1 MKNLV
6 LLIGNDINNISRGQS
21 WKDLLQ
27 DIITF
32 CHAND
37 CIELDDKKP
46 FPLLYE
52 EIFLT
57 ASKKQKIREKD
68 LKSFIAIKAAE
79 IKGNS
84 LHNAIRALK
93 PAHILTTNYE
103 FTLEGGAPFENTSII
118 NEKFYSIFR
127 RYKVDDIN
135 YWHIHGD
142 CLNPMSIN
150 LGFEHYG
157 GQLQLMRNYVVS
169 GTFYT
174 SKDVPKASL
183 LRRIHAKQV
192 YFHSWID
199 LFFTNDI
206 HIFGL
211 SLDFVETDLWWLLT
225 YRARQKFH
233 HKNVPVPNQIYY
245 YIPEEYMA
253 AAKFKIDLLAAND
266 VTVISFPGKDK
277 LAYYESVIARLQ
289 SKTGEAGAGK
299 PKTAGHQ
306 GG

>member
-21 WKDLLQ
+21 WKDLLG
-27 DIITF
+27 DIISF

-37 CIELDDKKP
+37 TVVLDEKKP

-57 ASKKQKIREKD
+57 ASKNHRIREKD

-79 IKGNS
+79 IKGNGIHS
-84 LHNAIRALK
+84 AIRALK

-103 FTLEGGAPFENTSII
+103 FTLEGITPLENTSII

-127 RYKVDDIN
+127 KYSVNDIN

-169 GTFYT
+169 GTVYT
-174 SKDVPKASL
+174 SKEVPKPSL
-183 LRRIHAKQV
+183 LKRIHTRQV

-199 LFFTNDI
+199 LFFTEDI

-233 HKNVPVPNQIYY
+233 HKNVPVPNKIYY
-245 YIPEEYMA
+245 YIPNDYVPSS
-253 AAKFKIDLLAAND
+253 KYKLDLLKAND
-266 VTVISFPGKDK
+266 VTVISLPAPDK
-277 LAYYESVIARLQ
+277 VTYYESIIQLLGTPSQIAYHGSI
-289 SKTGEAGAGK
+289 SK
-299 PKTAGHQ
+299 
-306 GG
+306 

>member
-32 CHAND
+32 CHASG

-103 FTLEGGAPFENTSII
+103 FTLEGGTPFENTSII

-289 SKTGEAGAGK
+289 GKTGEAGAGK

>member
-1 MKNLV
+1 MKDLV

-32 CHAND
+32 CHASG

-266 VTVISFPGKDK
+266 VTVISFPGRDK

-289 SKTGEAGAGK
+289 GKTGEAGAGK

>member
-6 LLIGNDINNISRGQS
+6 LLVGNDINNLSCGLS
-21 WKDLLQ
+21 WKDLLH
-27 DIITF
+27 DILNF
-32 CHAND
+32 CHAGD
-37 CIELDDKKP
+37 QIEIDKNKP

-57 ASKKQKIREKD
+57 ASRQGKIREKD
-68 LKSFIAIKAAE
+68 LKSFIAIKTAE
-79 IKGNS
+79 IKANH
-84 LHNAIRALK
+84 LHQAIRDLQ

-103 FTLEGGAPFENTSII
+103 FTLEGCIPFENTSII

-127 RYKVDDIN
+127 RYQVEN
-135 YWHIHGD
+135 TTYWHIHGN

-169 GTFYT
+169 GTFYS
-174 SKDVPKASL
+174 SKEVPKASL
-183 LRRIHAKQV
+183 LRRIHTKQV
-192 YFHSWID
+192 YYHSWID
-199 LFFTNDI
+199 LFFMKDI

-233 HKNVPVPNQIYY
+233 HKNIPVHNKIYY
-245 YIPEEYMA
+245 YIPEEYVA
-253 AAKFKIDLLAAND
+253 SSKYKLDLLMAND
-266 VTVISFPGKDK
+266 VIIISLPGSDK
-277 LAYYESVIARLQ
+277 GKYYESIIQRMGNKELQ
-289 SKTGEAGAGK
+289 LT
-299 PKTAGHQ
+299 
-306 GG
+306 

>member
-1 MKNLV
+1 MNTLV
-6 LLIGNDINNISRGQS
+6 LLIGNDINNISSGQS

-27 DIITF
+27 DIIAF
-32 CHAND
+32 CHIGD
-37 CIELDDKKP
+37 SVELDDKKP

-57 ASKKQKIREKD
+57 AIKKHKLREKE
-68 LKSFIAIKAAE
+68 LKAFIAIKAAE
-79 IKGNS
+79 IKGNEIHS
-84 LHNAIRALK
+84 AIRELK
-93 PAHILTTNYE
+93 PEHILTTNYE
-103 FTLEGGAPFENTSII
+103 FTLEGRTPYENTSLI

-127 RYKVDDIN
+127 RYRMNDIN

-169 GTFYT
+169 GTFYS
-174 SKDVPKASL
+174 SKEVPKASL

-192 YFHSWID
+192 FFHSWID
-199 LFFTNDI
+199 LFFTRDI

-233 HKNVPVPNQIYY
+233 HKNIPVHNNIYY

-253 AAKFKIDLLAAND
+253 ASKFKVDLLAAND
-266 VTVISFPGKDK
+266 VHVVSLPGKDK
-277 LAYYESVIARLQ
+277 LAYYKNIVHRIGN
-289 SKTGEAGAGK
+289 T
-299 PKTAGHQ
+299 H
-306 GG
+306 

>member
-1 MKNLV
+1 MKDLV

-32 CHAND
+32 CHANG
-37 CIELDDKKP
+37 CVELDDKKP

-289 SKTGEAGAGK
+289 GKTGEAGAGK

>member
-1 MKNLV
+1 MKDLV

-103 FTLEGGAPFENTSII
+103 FTLEGGTPFENTSII

-289 SKTGEAGAGK
+289 GKTGEAGAGK

>member
-1 MKNLV
+1 MNTLV
-6 LLIGNDINNISRGQS
+6 LLIGNDINNISSGQS

-32 CHAND
+32 CHTGD
-37 CIELDDKKP
+37 SVVIDDKKP

-57 ASKKQKIREKD
+57 AIRRGKLREKD
-68 LKSFIAIKAAE
+68 LKAFIAIKAAE
-79 IKGNS
+79 IKGNEI
-84 LHNAIRALK
+84 HTAIRALK

-103 FTLEGGAPFENTSII
+103 FTLEGRTPYENTSVIT
-118 NEKFYSIFR
+118 EKFYSIFR
-127 RYKVDDIN
+127 RYKLDDIT

-169 GTFYT
+169 GTFYS
-174 SKDVPKASL
+174 SKEVPKASL

-192 YFHSWID
+192 YNHSWID
-199 LFFTNDI
+199 LFFTQDV

-233 HKNVPVPNQIYY
+233 HKNIPVPNNIYY
-245 YIPEEYMA
+245 YIPEEYMLS
-253 AAKFKIDLLAAND
+253 AKFKLDLLAAND
-266 VTVISFPGKDK
+266 VNIISLPGKDK
-277 LAYYESVIARLQ
+277 LSYYKKIIQ
-289 SKTGEAGAGK
+289 SLDKQTDRSSQK
-299 PKTAGHQ
+299 KM
-306 GG
+306 

>member
-6 LLIGNDINNISRGQS
+6 LLIGNDINNISSGQS

-27 DIITF
+27 DIINF
-32 CHAND
+32 CHAGEFV
-37 CIELDDKKP
+37 ELDDKKP

-57 ASKKQKIREKD
+57 AAKHNRIREKD
-68 LKSFIAIKAAE
+68 LKSFIAIKVAE
-79 IKGNS
+79 IKANP
-84 LHNAIRALK
+84 LHQAIRELA

-103 FTLEGGAPFENTSII
+103 FTLEGRIPLENTSII
-118 NEKFYSIFR
+118 KEKFYSIFR
-127 RYKVDDIN
+127 CYEVDNIR
-135 YWHIHGD
+135 YWHVHGD

-169 GTFYT
+169 GTVYT
-174 SKDVPKASL
+174 SREVPKPSL
-183 LRRIHAKQV
+183 LRRIHSREV

-233 HKNVPVPNQIYY
+233 HKNVPVPNKIFY
-245 YIPEEYMA
+245 YIPEEYVTA
-253 AAKFKIDLLAAND
+253 SRFKLDLLIAND
-266 VTVISFPGKDK
+266 VTVISLPGKDK
-277 LAYYESVIARLQ
+277 LAYYESIIKRLEKSSQ
-289 SKTGEAGAGK
+289 
-299 PKTAGHQ
+299 TATHGHAN
-306 GG
+306 

>member
-32 CHAND
+32 CHASG

-103 FTLEGGAPFENTSII
+103 FTLEGGTPFENTSII

-266 VTVISFPGKDK
+266 VTVISFPGRDK

-289 SKTGEAGAGK
+289 GKTGEAGAGK
-299 PKTAGHQ
+299 PKTAGYQ